1 MKQASLFPPI
11 IREMSE
17 MTEKSHVLLKRK
29 AESQGNI
36 KKGKN
41 GAFQT

>member
-1 MKQASLFPPI
+1 MKQASLYSPMI
-11 IREMSE
+11 KETSE
-17 MTEKSHVLLKRK
+17 RTEKSHVLLNWK

-41 GAFQT
+41 GAF